1 MGKFPISLTILG
13 MAFQIHS
20 LQSMSQD
27 ELLRYVQEFIGKKLQ
42 VLLKKDV
49 CVVGTLRVLDSIS
62 IHLTEVLIIKL
73 DSRESRSEYWV
84 FLDRIREL
92 EDRSWYN
99 TDSVTQCITAYNDL
113 RRPQC
118 EPLSTPNI
126 SRFIVPCKVNTSLPR
141 LPASDMPCR
150 SACIHSCGLT
160 KPV

>member
-92 EDRSWYN
+92 EDRS
-99 TDSVTQCITAYNDL
+99 
-113 RRPQC
+113 
-118 EPLSTPNI
+118 
-126 SRFIVPCKVNTSLPR
+126 
-141 LPASDMPCR
+141 
-150 SACIHSCGLT
+150 
-160 KPV
+160 